1 MAANY
6 YFKDRAGAQFGPVS
20 LEELVAL
27 ARAGRLAAEDAVWA
41 EGGSPAPAG
50 AVPELA
56 AAFRDVRLRSSAT
69 GVGPPQSF
77 LPVWGL
83 FWRSIVASLGISLVF
98 AAPWAGLWFYR
109 WFAGRLALPN
119 GVRLFLQGDID
130 QCWPIFVGFG
140 LIGLGLGLVNQNPT
154 GEAIAGVLLL
164 VNAGLSFALTGWFS
178 RALRSEDGSFKVSF
192 EGGFWTFIGWSVLFL
207 FAVETIIGWAW
218 ILKLMLRWICF
229 QTVGTHEFE
238 FTGTGLG
245 ILWRTFAAALGCAFI
260 LPIPWMIRWLCS
272 WFLSRIVV
280 TPAAASDANSLAA
293 EAA

>member
-1 MAANY
+1 MAGNY
-6 YFKDRAGAQFGPVS
+6 FFTDRAGARNGPVS
-20 LEELVAL
+20 QDELLAL
-27 ARAGRLAAEDAVWA
+27 ARAGRLAAEDSVWA
-41 EGGSPAPAG
+41 EGGAPSPAG
-50 AVPELA
+50 SVPELA
-56 AAFRDVRLRSSAT
+56 TAFRDLRVPASAS
-69 GVGPPQSF
+69 GIGPLQSW

-83 FWRSIVASLGISLVF
+83 FWRSIVAFLGISLVVT
-98 AAPWAGLWFYR
+98 APWAGLWFNR
-109 WFAGRLALPN
+109 WLSGRIALPN

-140 LIGLGLGLVNQNPT
+140 LIGLGLGLVNQSPT
-154 GEAIAGVLLL
+154 GEIVAGVLLL
-164 VNAGLSFALTGWFS
+164 LNAALSFWLTRWFS
-178 RALRSEDGSFKVSF
+178 RALRSEDESFKVSF
-192 EGGFWTFIGWSVLFL
+192 EGGFWTFFGWSVLFL
-207 FAVETIIGWAW
+207 FAVETIIGSAW

-280 TPAAASDANSLAA
+280 TPAASDANSLAA